1 VSWQLVAEVLDH
13 APRHLS
19 PQERLV
25 LTIIAEYTRD
35 AHGRTSEQ
43 SIEDLAW
50 RAGLT
55 ASGAK
60 QVLAKLDT
68 KGVPVRVPR
77 GVDKHGKPVYTV
89 RGQVPRYR
97 LPEFPPPPGCPCATC
112 KKDGSDEPP
121 SGGSSQAP
129 SPEKVP
135 GARPEGGSDG
145 AVRRLAQATPPV
157 PGIPVSSPGEG
168 GSVQPPSVRS
178 GERTDV
184 ERLADEIGATA
195 DEVTELVRRLAVER
209 PNVSSPIAWLRRCH
223 QSGDLAPMLREQR
236 AERMRN
242 QIAREL
248 EQARRDRSMECEH
261 GTPAG
266 RYRRPDTGKSPC
278 AQCRHAKAEV

>member
-1 VSWQLVAEVLDH
+1 MSWQLVVEVMDH

-25 LTIIAEYTRD
+25 LAIIAEYTRD
-35 AHGRTSEQ
+35 ARGRESEQ

-60 QVLAKLDT
+60 QVLAKLEA

-77 GVDKHGKPVYTV
+77 GIDKHGRPFYAV

-97 LPEFPPPPGCPCATC
+97 LPEFPAPPGCPCATC
-112 KKDGSDEPP
+112 EKDGSDETP

-135 GARPEGGSDG
+135 GARQEGGSDG
-145 AVRRLAQATPPV
+145 VVRRLAQATPPV
-157 PGIPVSSPGEG
+157 PGIPVSPSGQG

-178 GERTDV
+178 GETSDV
-184 ERLADEIGATA
+184 ERLADEVGATA
-195 DEVTELVRRLAVER
+195 AEVEALVRKLGAER
-209 PNVSSPIAWLRRCH
+209 PNVSSPVAWLRRCH

-236 AERMRN
+236 AERMRQ
-242 QIAREL
+242 QIGREL
-248 EQARRDRSMECEH
+248 EQARRDRALECEH
-261 GTPAG
+261 GTPGG
-266 RYRRPDTGKSPC
+266 RYRRPDNGQSPC